1 MELKLHMEIIIL
13 ILTVLGRCPAKLG
26 PNTQLV
32 GPSKGSRPGLS
43 GRIWFRIGFEFVFA
57 AFSGHSAAGDGNRN
71 QLETNT
77 NPNRNQIW
85 PASHDLELL
94 EGPIK

>member
-13 ILTVLGRCPAKLG
+13 ILTVLGRCPAKFG
-26 PNTQLV
+26 SNTRLV
-32 GPSKGSRPGLS
+32 GPSKGSRPGRS

-57 AFSGHSAAGDGNRN
+57 AFSGRSAAEDGSRN

-85 PASHDLELL
+85 PASPDLELL
-94 EGPIK
+94 EAR